1 MSVLTVSQLNKL
13 LAFKIKQELKFKG
26 AAVKGEI
33 SNFSIHFKTG
43 HAFFTIK
50 DESSSIKCIMFA
62 GRVKKLKA
70 LPENGMS
77 VLVMGDVEVYE
88 REGSCQII
96 ATEIAVL
103 GSTGIAFAKNEL
115 LKDKLKKLGV
125 FDQSKKKAIPIVP
138 KKLAV
143 VTSADGAALQDILNI
158 VGRRYPL
165 CAVEVYPATVQGDT
179 APASVAAALKSADKS
194 GADTIILSR
203 GGGSSED
210 LDAFNSE
217 IVVMAVAD
225 CVTPVISAVGHETDT
240 TLADYAADMRAP
252 TPSAA
257 AELATPDIVDMYAAA
272 NVMKARLDSAF
283 GMYLRGRMIE
293 IEKLDTRLR
302 ASSPKRRLKESEK
315 RLEEAESRLR
325 MLMDNRLKVCEL
337 NLDRASAQL
346 RTLSPFNVLGR
357 GYVLVESG
365 GTAITSVKDI
375 KEGMEIS
382 IRFADGTVTAVTTKI
397 NDRKADI
404 NDI

>member
-1 MSVLTVSQLNKL
+1 MSVLTVSQLNRM

-33 SNFSIHFKTG
+33 SDFNIHFKTG

-96 ATEIAVL
+96 ATEIAIL
-103 GSTGIAFAKNEL
+103 GNTGIVYAQTEL
-115 LKDKLKKLGV
+115 LKEKLKKLGI
-125 FDQSKKKAIPIVP
+125 FDQEKKKQIPLVP

-143 VTSADGAALQDILNI
+143 VTSSGGAALQDILNI

-165 CAVEVYPATVQGDT
+165 CTVEIYPATVQGDT
-179 APASVAAALKSADKS
+179 APSSVAAALRAADIS

-210 LDAFNSE
+210 LNAFNSE
-217 IVVMAVAD
+217 CVVMAVAE
-225 CVTPVISAVGHETDT
+225 CATPVISAVGHETDT
-240 TLADYAADMRAP
+240 TLTDYAADMRAP

-257 AELATPDIVDMYAAA
+257 AELVTPDITDLYSSV
-272 NVMKARLDSAF
+272 NVMKERLDTAF
-283 GMYLRGRMIE
+283 GLYLREKMIDV
-293 IEKLDTRLR
+293 EKLDTRLK
-302 ASSPKRRLKESEK
+302 ASSPKRRLIESEK
-315 RLEEAESRLR
+315 RLKEAETKLR
-325 MLMDNRLKVCEL
+325 MLFENKLRLSEL
-337 NLDRASAQL
+337 RLDRAASQL
-346 RTLSPFNVLGR
+346 QVLSPFNVLGR
-357 GYVLVESG
+357 GYALVENDD
-365 GTAITSVKDI
+365 TAVTSVTEL
-375 KEGMEIS
+375 KEGMDVRV
-382 IRFADGTVTAVTTKI
+382 RFSDGSANAVITKI

>member
-1 MSVLTVSQLNKL
+1 MSVLTVSQLNKM

-33 SNFSIHFKTG
+33 SDFSIHFKTG

-62 GRVKKLKA
+62 GRMKKLKA
-70 LPENGMS
+70 LPEKGMI

-103 GSTGIAFAKNEL
+103 GSTGIVFAQTEL
-115 LKDKLKKLGV
+115 LKEKLRKLGV
-125 FDQSKKKAIPIVP
+125 FDQAKKKQIPLVP

-143 VTSADGAALQDILNI
+143 VTSFGGAALQDILNI

-165 CAVEVYPATVQGDT
+165 CTIEVFPATVQGDT
-179 APASVAAALKSADKS
+179 ASASVAEALRAADQN

-217 IVVMAVAD
+217 SVVMAVSE
-225 CVTPVISAVGHETDT
+225 CLTPVISAVGHETDT

-257 AELATPDIVDMYAAA
+257 AELATPDIVDMYSTV
-272 NVMKARLDSAF
+272 NVMKAKLDTAF
-283 GMYLRGRMIE
+283 GLHLREKMIE
-293 IEKLDTRLR
+293 VEKLDTRLR

-315 RLEEAESRLR
+315 RLEEAENKLHMLIGNKLRL
-325 MLMDNRLKVCEL
+325 CEL
-337 NLDRASAQL
+337 RLDRAAAQL
-346 RTLSPFNVLGR
+346 NTLSPFNVLGR
-357 GYVLVESG
+357 GYALVENG
-365 GTAITSVKDI
+365 GNAVTSVGEL
-375 KEGMEIS
+375 KENMEVS
-382 IRFADGTVTAVTTKI
+382 VRFSDGSVNAVINKI
-397 NDRKADI
+397 YDRKADI